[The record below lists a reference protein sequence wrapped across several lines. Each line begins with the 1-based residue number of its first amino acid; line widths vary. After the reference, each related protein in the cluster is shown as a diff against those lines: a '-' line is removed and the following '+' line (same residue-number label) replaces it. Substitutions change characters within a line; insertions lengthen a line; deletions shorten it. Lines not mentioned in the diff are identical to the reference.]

1 MDRPPTMAPE
11 TVAPDIEATT
21 LDAGFRLMRL
31 EVSNWG
37 PFRQGVTSM
46 CPDGRHAV
54 LTGNLGPGTSALVE
68 ALRMLL
74 LPAPNPAITPHA
86 TDRPAMLLGVFHNAA
101 FDRTVTLAQIFP
113 SAADQPLPA
122 RLFVAAPH
130 ELSIGGDLSHFDGDL
145 VALRKSLRTVGA
157 ESFDTF
163 PRYHAWFRRCF
174 AIGDPLPVEA
184 LRACRDALDGYFAS
198 LKLALLE
205 VRLGQLADDWARH
218 DRRVLDEVE
227 RHAALR
233 AQALHLRHSIS
244 ASGGERIAQLDI
256 DIEQLERVRDIRRQ
270 RATLY
275 ATLIASV
282 NEAPAATEADFL
294 AQRERLAARRAHAPS
309 AALSQLSAFSDFH
322 EIDWHI
328 PARDAARLGEE
339 KQRLQNASDILQ
351 QLADGLEELRG
362 TIRSCEQ
369 SLDACRD
376 ARTAAQTAMAIAET
390 ERQQAEDLLAASEPA
405 MQSASLDMLDAL
417 RAEAFGQHA
426 PTVESCDPCR
436 ESMRRWLQARIDA
449 NASDWALLDEQ
460 LRDAPSALATAEA
473 ARPYRF
479 HLAVLDESFW
489 RGDDDTT
496 RNWLQRLGAA
506 NVQCLIVTPME
517 KIPIVEPMVSSVA
530 FVRDEG
536 DAAARVWRVGI
547 ENR

>member
-1 MDRPPTMAPE
+1 
-11 TVAPDIEATT
+11 VAPDIEATT

-163 PRYHAWFRRCF
+163 ARYHAWFRRCF

-309 AALSQLSAFSDFH
+309 AALSQLSAFLDFH
-322 EIDWHI
+322 EIDWHM

-449 NASDWALLDEQ
+449 DARDWALLDEQ

-530 FVRDEG
+530 FVRYEG
-536 DAAARVWRVGI
+536 DAAARVWRVAIG
-547 ENR
+547 NV

>member
-163 PRYHAWFRRCF
+163 ARYHAWFRRCF
-174 AIGDPLPVEA
+174 TIGDPLPVEA

-309 AALSQLSAFSDFH
+309 AALSQLSAFLDFH
-322 EIDWHI
+322 EIDWHM

-449 NASDWALLDEQ
+449 DARDWALLDEQ

-530 FVRDEG
+530 FVRYEG
-536 DAAARVWRVGI
+536 DAAARVWRVAIG
-547 ENR
+547 NV

>member
-1 MDRPPTMAPE
+1 MAPE

-163 PRYHAWFRRCF
+163 ARYHAWFRRCF
-174 AIGDPLPVEA
+174 TIGDPLPVEA

-309 AALSQLSAFSDFH
+309 AALSQLSAFLDFH
-322 EIDWHI
+322 EIDWHM

-449 NASDWALLDEQ
+449 DARDWALLDEQ

-530 FVRDEG
+530 FVRYEG
-536 DAAARVWRVGI
+536 DAAARVWRVAIG
-547 ENR
+547 NV

>member
-163 PRYHAWFRRCF
+163 ARYHAWFRRCF
-174 AIGDPLPVEA
+174 TIGDPLPVEA

-322 EIDWHI
+322 EIDWHM

-449 NASDWALLDEQ
+449 DARDWALLDEQ

-530 FVRDEG
+530 FVRYEG
-536 DAAARVWRVGI
+536 DAAARVWRVAIG
-547 ENR
+547 NV

>member
-1 MDRPPTMAPE
+1 MAPE

-74 LPAPNPAITPHA
+74 LPAPNPAIMPHA

-163 PRYHAWFRRCF
+163 ARYHAWFRRCF
-174 AIGDPLPVEA
+174 TIGDPLPVEA

-309 AALSQLSAFSDFH
+309 AALSQLSAFLDFH
-322 EIDWHI
+322 EIDWHM

-449 NASDWALLDEQ
+449 DARDWALLDEQ

-530 FVRDEG
+530 FVRYEG
-536 DAAARVWRVGI
+536 DAAARVWRVAIG
-547 ENR
+547 NV